1 MELSEK
7 IILLT
12 GASGGIGKPI
22 FEHLNGN
29 VKVLIGSGRKN
40 LQDFTR
46 IKEDEK
52 FNYMPMDLN
61 SEDNL
66 KFLFSYIIEEY
77 GRLDTV
83 INTIGGSL
91 YSHPIEDF
99 PIEEYDKVIDTNLKT
114 SFMLTKESIKY
125 MKRNVDQ
132 GGNILHFVSSS
143 SKDISHN
150 KAPYG
155 IAKAG
160 LEALIK
166 YSAHEAAKYNIKVN
180 GISPTYVF
188 TERHEKEIEI
198 QSRRTDTSIEKIE
211 ERMIEGQLLKRKL
224 YPKDLFPL
232 VDLLINTEVITGKI
246 YECTLGKT

>member
-7 IILLT
+7 VILLT

-22 FEHLNGN
+22 LEHLNRN
-29 VKVLIGSGRKN
+29 VKILIGSGRKN
-40 LQDFTR
+40 LQNFTR

-52 FNYMPMDLN
+52 FNYMPMDLD

-77 GRLDTV
+77 GRLDAM

-99 PIEEYDKVIDTNLKT
+99 PVEEYDKVIDTNLKT
-114 SFMLTKESIKY
+114 AFMLTKESIKY
-125 MKRNVDQ
+125 MKRNGEL
-132 GGNILHFVSSS
+132 GGHILHFVSSS
-143 SKDISHN
+143 SKDVSHN

-166 YSAHEAAKYNIKVN
+166 YSAYEAAKYNIKVN

-188 TERHEKEIEI
+188 TERHEKEIELE
-198 QSRRTDTSIEKIE
+198 SRRTNRSVAEIEEKI
-211 ERMIEGQLLKRKL
+211 MEGQLLKRKL
-224 YPKDLFPL
+224 YPQDIFPL
-232 VDLLINTEVITGKI
+232 VDLLIQTEVITGKV
-246 YECTLGKT
+246 YDFTLGKT

>member
-7 IILLT
+7 VVLLT
-12 GASGGIGKPI
+12 GASGGIGKPLL
-22 FEHLNGN
+22 EHLNRN
-29 VKVLIGSGRKN
+29 VKILIGSGRKN
-40 LQDFTR
+40 LQEFTR

-61 SEDNL
+61 SEDNI

-77 GRLDTV
+77 GRIDTA

-91 YSHPIEDF
+91 YSHPIEEF
-99 PIEEYDKVIDTNLKT
+99 SMEEYTKVLDTNLKT
-114 SFMLTKESIKY
+114 AFMLTKESIKY
-125 MKRNVDQ
+125 MKRNQ
-132 GGNILHFVSSS
+132 ESGGNILHFVSSS

-198 QSRRTDTSIEKIE
+198 QSRRTDTPIEKIE
-211 ERMIEGQLLKRKL
+211 EKMMEGQLLKRKL

-232 VDLLINTEVITGKI
+232 VDLLVNTDVITGKI